1 MSSPWASWLPPE
13 LFGGLGEVVRIRSRT
28 FDRNIT
34 MKVNVTKRRPS
45 ALIWSILAA
54 FISIGVIYLVFRNLD
69 IERLTRVLLKA
80 EGIWIVALAFSIP
93 LEQIL
98 RGWKWRQI
106 LYDIRP
112 VGIIRLFGAVMVGY
126 FANIIVPVGVSP
138 FVRAWLVARLE
149 GLKIATVLLTT
160 AIERFVDGI
169 VFAILVGILIAFA
182 TLPASE
188 GNLRLGMITAGGGS
202 FLLFSG
208 LFVILFAFKKHLFDT
223 TSLIGRSVARLELA
237 YESKLSGLG
246 SNLAHGITWPKSYW
260 RGAGVILAS
269 IGMKLISI
277 THFLWAGLAF
287 GVVLA
292 PFEYLFI
299 MVFSGFALIIS
310 RFIRLPGG
318 GVIGAA
324 FALKLL
330 GVADEDTLTMV
341 LLVHTASLSLTAGI
355 GIIAL
360 WKSGLTVMTL
370 RQDLSR
376 QGAEAHE

>member
-1 MSSPWASWLPPE
+1 MTTNT
-13 LFGGLGEVVRIRSRT
+13 I
-28 FDRNIT
+28 
-34 MKVNVTKRRPS
+34 KRKPG
-45 ALIWSILAA
+45 A
-54 FISIGVIYLVFRNLD
+54 FIGSFFAVLITIGVFYVVFRNLD
-69 IERLTRVLLKA
+69 IDRLTGVLLKVD
-80 EGIWIVALAFSIP
+80 GIWLVALAISIP

-106 LYDIRP
+106 LFDIRP
-112 VGIIRLFGAVMVGY
+112 VGTFRLFGAVMAGY
-126 FANIIVPVGVSP
+126 FANMIVPVGVSP

-149 GLKIATVLLTT
+149 GLKISTVLLTT

-208 LFVILFAFKKHLFDT
+208 LFVVLFAFKKHLFDT
-223 TSLIGRSVARLELA
+223 TSMVGRSFARLEQA
-237 YESKLSGLG
+237 FGGKLSGLG
-246 SNLAHGITWPKSYW
+246 NGMAQGITWPKSHG

-269 IGMKLISI
+269 IGMKVIST
-277 THFLWAGLAF
+277 THFLWAGLAI
-287 GVVLA
+287 GILLA

-318 GVIGAA
+318 GVIGSAL
-324 FALKLL
+324 ALKLL
-330 GVADEDTLTMV
+330 GIADEEALTMV

-370 RQDLSR
+370 GQDLSR